1 MGPTLEVAVAELRA
15 ECPDRD
21 FIVVSRGIERQLHT
35 DLTNL
40 LKDKTRPKVT
50 VFLTTYG
57 GDPHGGFRFA
67 RCLRHNYEHVRLVVP
82 SFCKS
87 AGTLIAIA
95 ANELAIGDFGEL
107 GPLDVQVI
115 KPSELAERGSGLE
128 VMEALNISAAH
139 AQQVFSQNLVD
150 LRQTWRLSTKLAGEF
165 AGILAAAAVQPLY
178 AQIDPARLG
187 EMQRAMRIALE
198 YGDRLSSA
206 SHSLRTGALEQLVS
220 GYPSHSFV
228 IDRKEARQLF
238 NSVHAPTE
246 AETKICSILWS
257 QLSEQRQLGPMFLP
271 EIQPEGESDV
281 DQSSEA
287 EAGAAVE
294 ATAEP
299 AAGQG
304 DAAPPDEPIV

>member
-1 MGPTLEVAVAELRA
+1 MQNPDLTAAVADLRG
-15 ECPDRD
+15 EYPDRD

-40 LKDKTRPKVT
+40 VKDKKHSKV
-50 VFLTTYG
+50 VLFLTTYG

-150 LRQTWRLSTKLAGEF
+150 LRQSWRLSTKLAGEF

-198 YGDRLSSA
+198 YGARLSA
-206 SHSLRTGALEQLVS
+206 HSQSLKPGSLEQLVG

-228 IDRKEARQLF
+228 IDRKEAKQLF
-238 NSVHAPTE
+238 NSVHTPTV
-246 AETKICSILWS
+246 AESKICSILWS
-257 QLSEQRQLGPMFLP
+257 QLSEQRHVGPMFLP

-281 DQSSEA
+281 DQPSEA
-287 EAGAAVE
+287 EAGTAGEAA
-294 ATAEP
+294 AEP
-299 AAGQG
+299 ASGQG
-304 DAAPPDEPIV
+304 NAASSDE